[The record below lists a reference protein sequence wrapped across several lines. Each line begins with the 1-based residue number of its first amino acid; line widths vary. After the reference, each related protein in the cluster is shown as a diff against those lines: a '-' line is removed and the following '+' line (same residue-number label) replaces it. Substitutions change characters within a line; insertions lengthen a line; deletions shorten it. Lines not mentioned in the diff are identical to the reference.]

1 MASIKPPRQQNSN
14 PKLYLNRILRKT
26 ALRNQL
32 NHQISTT
39 NMPNT
44 SNKTKKKE
52 FLFKLSSKEPKFDA
66 AWYVINTYSGHEYKV
81 IDALKTR
88 IKTMNLE
95 DKIFQAIV
103 PIQSKM
109 VIRRGQKVKTQEK
122 TFPGYVLIQM
132 ALTDDSWITV
142 RTTQGV
148 TGFVGI
154 GNQPSPISQK
164 EVDTIIKT
172 VEEEKPK
179 YQTPFAI
186 GDVVKITNGPFA
198 DFIGT
203 IDSIDQE
210 KGKIRCL
217 VSFFERETPV
227 ELDFLQV
234 TKEL

>member
-1 MASIKPPRQQNSN
+1 M
-14 PKLYLNRILRKT
+14 PKTSTKT
-26 ALRNQL
+26 NQ
-32 NHQISTT
+32 
-39 NMPNT
+39 
-44 SNKTKKKE
+44 KE
-52 FLFKLSSKEPKFDA
+52 FLFKLSLNEPSFDA

-81 IDALKTR
+81 IEALKTR
-88 IKTMNLE
+88 IKTMGLE
-95 DKIFQAIV
+95 DQIFQAII

-109 VIRRGQKVKTQEK
+109 VIRRGQKVKSQEK

-132 ALTDDSWITV
+132 SLSDDSWITV

-148 TGFVGI
+148 TGFI
-154 GNQPSPISQK
+154 GADNKPQAISQV
-164 EVDTIIKT
+164 EVDKILNHT
-172 VEEEKPK
+172 EEEKPK
-179 YQTPFAI
+179 YETPFSI
-186 GDVVKITNGPFA
+186 GDIVKITSGPFA

-234 TKEL
+234 SKEL

>member
-1 MASIKPPRQQNSN
+1 
-14 PKLYLNRILRKT
+14 
-26 ALRNQL
+26 
-32 NHQISTT
+32 
-39 NMPNT
+39 MPNNST
-44 SNKTKKKE
+44 KTTKKE
-52 FLFKLSSKEPKFDA
+52 FSFQLSSNSPGIDA

-88 IKTMNLE
+88 IKTMGLE
-95 DKIFQAIV
+95 DHIFRAII

-109 VIRRGQKVKTQEK
+109 VIRRGAKVKTQEK
-122 TFPGYVLIQM
+122 TLPGYVLIQM
-132 ALTDDSWITV
+132 IVTDDSWVTV
-142 RTTQGV
+142 RTTPGV

-154 GNQPSPISQK
+154 GSKPTPISQS
-164 EVDTIIKT
+164 EVDNIIKT
-172 VEEEKPK
+172 TEEDKPK
-179 YQTPFAI
+179 YQAPFGI

-210 KGKIRCL
+210 KGKLRCL

>member
-1 MASIKPPRQQNSN
+1 
-14 PKLYLNRILRKT
+14 
-26 ALRNQL
+26 
-32 NHQISTT
+32 
-39 NMPNT
+39 MPNNST
-44 SNKTKKKE
+44 KTNQKE
-52 FLFKLSSKEPKFDA
+52 FQFTLSTNTPPIDA

-81 IDALKTR
+81 IDALKIR
-88 IKTMNLE
+88 IKTMGLE
-95 DKIFQAIV
+95 DQIFQAIV

-109 VIRRGQKVKTQEK
+109 IIRRGTKVKTQEK

-132 ALTDDSWITV
+132 VVNDDSWVTV

-154 GNQPSPISQK
+154 GSKPTPISQA
-164 EVDTIIKT
+164 EVDNIVKT
-172 VEEEKPK
+172 TKEDKPK
-179 YQTPFAI
+179 FQTPYSI
-186 GDVVKITNGPFA
+186 GDVIKITNGPFA

-210 KGKIRCL
+210 KGKLRVL

-234 TKEL
+234 SKEL

>member
-1 MASIKPPRQQNSN
+1 
-14 PKLYLNRILRKT
+14 
-26 ALRNQL
+26 
-32 NHQISTT
+32 
-39 NMPNT
+39 MPNNST
-44 SNKTKKKE
+44 KTNQKE
-52 FLFKLSSKEPKFDA
+52 FQFTLSPNTPSIDA

-81 IDALKTR
+81 IDALKIR
-88 IKTMNLE
+88 IKTMGLE
-95 DKIFQAIV
+95 DEIFQAIV

-109 VIRRGQKVKTQEK
+109 VIRRGAKIKTQEK

-132 ALTDDSWITV
+132 VVNDDSWVTV

-154 GNQPSPISQK
+154 GSKPTPISQAD
-164 EVDTIIKT
+164 VDNIIKT
-172 VEEEKPK
+172 TEEDKPK
-179 YQTPFAI
+179 FQTPYSI
-186 GDVVKITNGPFA
+186 GDVIKITNGPFA

-210 KGKIRCL
+210 KGKLRVL

-234 TKEL
+234 SKEL

>member
-1 MASIKPPRQQNSN
+1 M
-14 PKLYLNRILRKT
+14 PKTSTKT
-26 ALRNQL
+26 NQ
-32 NHQISTT
+32 
-39 NMPNT
+39 
-44 SNKTKKKE
+44 KE
-52 FLFKLSSKEPKFDA
+52 FLFKLSSFEPSIDA

-81 IDALKTR
+81 IEALKTR
-88 IKTMNLE
+88 IKTMGLE
-95 DKIFQAIV
+95 DQIFQAVV

-109 VIRRGQKVKTQEK
+109 VIRRGQKVKSQEK

-132 ALTDDSWITV
+132 VLNDDSWITV

-148 TGFVGI
+148 TGFI
-154 GNQPSPISQK
+154 GVENKPQPISQA
-164 EVDTIIKT
+164 EVDKILNTT
-172 VEEEKPK
+172 EEDKPR
-179 YQTPFAI
+179 YETPFVV
-186 GDVVKITNGPFA
+186 GDIVKITNGPFS

-210 KGKIRCL
+210 KGKIRVL

>member
-1 MASIKPPRQQNSN
+1 
-14 PKLYLNRILRKT
+14 
-26 ALRNQL
+26 
-32 NHQISTT
+32 
-39 NMPNT
+39 MPNNST
-44 SNKTKKKE
+44 KTNQKE
-52 FLFKLSSKEPKFDA
+52 FQFTLSPNTPSIDA

-81 IDALKTR
+81 IDALKIR
-88 IKTMNLE
+88 IKTMGLE
-95 DKIFQAIV
+95 DQIFQAIV

-109 VIRRGQKVKTQEK
+109 VIRRGAKIKTQEK

-132 ALTDDSWITV
+132 VVNDDSWVTV

-154 GNQPSPISQK
+154 GSKPTPISQS
-164 EVDTIIKT
+164 EVDNIVKT
-172 VEEEKPK
+172 TEEDKPK
-179 YQTPFAI
+179 FQTPYST

-210 KGKIRCL
+210 KGKLRVL

>member
-1 MASIKPPRQQNSN
+1 M
-14 PKLYLNRILRKT
+14 PKTSTKT
-26 ALRNQL
+26 
-32 NHQISTT
+32 
-39 NMPNT
+39 
-44 SNKTKKKE
+44 NKRE
-52 FLFKLSSKEPKFDA
+52 FLFKLSSYEPSFDA
-66 AWYVINTYSGHEYKV
+66 RWYVINTYSGHEYKV
-81 IDALKTR
+81 IEALKTR

-122 TFPGYVLIQM
+122 TFPGYVIVQM
-132 ALTDDSWITV
+132 ELTDDSWITV

-148 TGFVGI
+148 TGFI
-154 GNQPSPISQK
+154 GLNNQPSAISQD
-164 EVDTIIKT
+164 EVQRILQTT
-172 VEEEKPK
+172 EEDKPK
-179 YQTPFAI
+179 YQAPFGI

>member
-1 MASIKPPRQQNSN
+1 
-14 PKLYLNRILRKT
+14 
-26 ALRNQL
+26 
-32 NHQISTT
+32 
-39 NMPNT
+39 MPNNST
-44 SNKTKKKE
+44 KTNQKE
-52 FLFKLSSKEPKFDA
+52 FQFTLSLNTPSIDA

-81 IDALKTR
+81 IDALKIR
-88 IKTMNLE
+88 IKTMGLE
-95 DKIFQAIV
+95 DQIFQAIV

-109 VIRRGQKVKTQEK
+109 IIRRGAKIKTQEK

-132 ALTDDSWITV
+132 VVNDDSWVTV

-154 GNQPSPISQK
+154 GSKPTPISQA
-164 EVDTIIKT
+164 EVDNIIKT
-172 VEEEKPK
+172 TEEDKPK
-179 YQTPFAI
+179 FQTPYSI
-186 GDVVKITNGPFA
+186 GDVIKITNGPFA

-210 KGKIRCL
+210 KGKLRVL

-234 TKEL
+234 SKEL